1 MPATAAALVTPL
13 TAGANPFAG
22 YYPTPISMGVQCNEV
37 CDPYWGAIDA
47 MLLDEEV
54 DTDIE
59 LRHCAS
65 IILPWYMEGLPDDVA
80 FAEQILSGL
89 DIERLLEDALRVA
102 EYGFNP
108 LEVTWDDSQGPL
120 RPVLIE
126 KRHPKSF
133 RLDPQGQVYYSPR
146 GGHGF
151 TPVATGKVIPVRRLA
166 TRERPYGVS
175 ILESI
180 WPIWQIKWTHIAQ
193 LERLGQKYSVPS
205 VIALADAQ
213 NKDDLGEI
221 SMALA
226 GIESGEGV
234 ALSGVK
240 EIVQLDARGK
250 APELL
255 EVIRHYDT
263 KICKRITGQTLTS
276 NSEKNGSRSLGEVHE
291 RAAMRIAVGDLKNV
305 FANLN
310 ATLLQWIFSFN
321 DKPGQVR
328 FVFDEK
334 AFLAHLRAQ
343 QNKGDGITL
352 SNNLKG
358 LQLCL

>member
-1 MPATAAALVTPL
+1 MPAIAAALATPL
-13 TAGANPFAG
+13 TASANPLTG
-22 YYPTPISMGVQCNEV
+22 YYPTPISMGVNCNDAF
-37 CDPYWGAIDA
+37 DPYWSAIDA
-47 MLLDEEV
+47 MLLDDEV
-54 DTDIE
+54 DADIE
-59 LRHCAS
+59 LRHSAS

-102 EYGFNP
+102 EWGFNP
-108 LEVTWDDSQGPL
+108 LEVTWDDSQGAL

-126 KRHPKSF
+126 KRHPRSF

-151 TPVATGKVIPVRRLA
+151 TPVATGKVIPLRRLA
-166 TRERPYGVS
+166 THERPYGVS
-175 ILESI
+175 ILESV

-193 LERLGQKYSVPS
+193 LERLGQKYSIPS
-205 VIALADAQ
+205 VVALSTATSD
-213 NKDDLGEI
+213 DDLAKI
-221 SMALA
+221 SMTLA

-234 ALSGVK
+234 ALSGVQNL
-240 EIVQLDARGK
+240 VQLDARGK

-276 NSEKNGSRSLGEVHE
+276 NSEKNGSRALGEVHE
-291 RAAMRIAVGDLKNV
+291 RAAMRIAIGDLKNV

-321 DKPGQVR
+321 DRPGQVR
-328 FVFDEK
+328 FVFNEK
-334 AFLAHLRAQ
+334 AFLALLKAQ

-352 SNNLKG
+352 SNDLKG